1 MLIALRSKG
10 ASWVVKGLFVI
21 LIISFAWW
29 GVPDVFQQLRGTS
42 VAASVGDYDISID
55 ELRKAVDFKVK
66 GLQRQSGGQLS
77 PEIIRQLGVPETAL
91 DEIIERRLLS
101 GYAES
106 LDMSVPDDLM
116 ERALERNPDL
126 VDSTGNL
133 DPRRLEAMIR
143 EFGLTQ
149 AEFAAVSRRDVLGT
163 QIIRAATAG
172 SYVPKSLAEIV
183 YAYRNEQRVAE
194 TLVIPDS
201 SITDLP
207 TPDEAALIE
216 FHKQNEMRY
225 QAPEYRGVTL
235 VRLSP
240 ADYAKQ
246 IGITDEAARAE
257 YDARLH
263 EFDIPE
269 KRLIVQAVLPDE
281 AAAKDLAAKVRSG
294 TGFADAVA
302 AATGAPPVE
311 VGLLT
316 QGELQDRMISVLGDA
331 ATDAKIA
338 DALFSV
344 AVGEVTD
351 PVKGPIG
358 WHVLSPSRIDPPS
371 LQSFESVRDKLKEG
385 LALQQA
391 TDGLIEI
398 ANQFDDEMGA
408 GADLTEAAEKL
419 ALPVFKI
426 AAVDSEGKAPD
437 GKEVPE
443 FVGQVEALKAAF
455 DTEQGNDSPM
465 TDTADGGY
473 VVVHVDSIQ
482 PAATKALDSI
492 RATVITDWQ
501 AEERKKLSAAK
512 ASAII
517 DRIKGGDSIGR
528 VAHELGVPVL
538 VTKPFT
544 RASGEPEAGV
554 SGALATK
561 LFAAK
566 IGEAATDRTPADD
579 GVTIAVLREIKPV
592 DPAQSSEGVAEL
604 QRQLARPMGS
614 DLYEQLSAD
623 LMKTIGVSK
632 DQDVI
637 EQLSQ

>member
-10 ASWVVKGLFVI
+10 ATWIVKGLFVI

-29 GVPDVFQQLRGTS
+29 GVPDVFRHFQGST
-42 VAASVGDYDISID
+42 VAASVGDSEISID
-55 ELRKAVDFKVK
+55 ELRKAVDFKIK
-66 GLQRQSGGQLS
+66 GFQKQSRGQLS
-77 PEIIRQLGVPETAL
+77 PEIIKQLGVAETAL
-91 DEIIERRLLS
+91 DEIIERRLLA
-101 GYAES
+101 GYAEN
-106 LDMSVPDDLM
+106 LDMSVPDDLL
-116 ERALERNPDL
+116 ERALKRNPDL
-126 VDSTGNL
+126 LDASGNL
-133 DPRRLEAMIR
+133 DPRRLEAMTR

-149 AEFAAVSRRDVLGT
+149 AEFADVSRRDVLGT
-163 QIIRAATAG
+163 QIVRAVTAG
-172 SYVPKSLAEIV
+172 AFAPKSLAEIV
-183 YAYRNEQRVAE
+183 FAYRNEQRVAE
-194 TLVIPDS
+194 SLVIPDS
-201 SITDLP
+201 SVTDVP
-207 TPDEAALIE
+207 TPDEAALVE
-216 FHKQNEMRY
+216 YHKQNEIRY
-225 QAPEYRGVTL
+225 QAPEYREVTV

-281 AAAKDLAAKVRSG
+281 AAAKDLAARVKGGMS
-294 TGFADAVA
+294 FADATA
-302 AATGAPPVE
+302 AATGAAPVE
-311 VGLLT
+311 VGVLT
-316 QGELQDRMISVLGDA
+316 QAELQDRLLNVLGDA
-331 ATDAKIA
+331 ATDAKIV
-338 DALFSV
+338 DALFAV

-371 LQSFESVRDKLKEG
+371 LQPFESVRDKLKEG

-391 TDGLIEI
+391 TDSLVEI
-398 ANQFDDEMGA
+398 ANQFDDELGA

-419 ALPVFKI
+419 ALPVFKV

-443 FVGQVEALKAAF
+443 LKGHIEALKAAF

-473 VVVHVDSIQ
+473 VIVHVDSIQ
-482 PAATKALDSI
+482 LAATRTLDSI
-492 RATVITDWQ
+492 RATVVSDWQ
-501 AEERKKLSAAK
+501 GEERKKLAAAK
-512 ASAII
+512 ASAIV
-517 DRIKGGDSIGR
+517 DRLKGGDSIGR
-528 VAHELGVPVL
+528 TAHELGLPVL

-544 RASGEPEAGV
+544 RAGGEPEAGV
-554 SGALATK
+554 SGALSTK

-566 IGEAATDRTPADD
+566 IGEAVTDRSPTDD
-579 GVTIAVLREIKPV
+579 GVTIAVLQEVRPV
-592 DPAQSSEGVAEL
+592 DLAQSADQVAEL
-604 QRQLARPMGS
+604 QKQLARPMGA

-623 LMKTIGVSK
+623 LKNTIGVSR

-637 EQLSQ
+637 DQLNK